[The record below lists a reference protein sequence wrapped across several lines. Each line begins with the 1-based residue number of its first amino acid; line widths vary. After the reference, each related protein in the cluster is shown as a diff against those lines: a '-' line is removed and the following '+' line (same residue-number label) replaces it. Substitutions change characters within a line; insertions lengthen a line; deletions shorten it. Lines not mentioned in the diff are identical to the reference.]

1 MGVQGDPR
9 SHEAAVAGAFPCAA
23 LKFVGRLRVRR
34 AFGSPNGPKSDRSAG
49 AKHLA
54 VPPGRSL
61 QSSVAFSPRT
71 ARKRCYNRQR
81 SMQLFRLHLFCCTLI
96 RASHCAHQQ
105 HQQARTCF
113 SRPHE
118 LRPGTFA
125 PCRVSFF
132 VRRVSPCQVS
142 GRTHQDNQMN
152 AATRPRF
159 SFLFSFF
166 SSKNP
171 RKHSRWY
178 RSHCP
183 MVRSANFRGR

>member
-1 MGVQGDPR
+1 MGVQGNPR
-9 SHEAAVAGAFPCAA
+9 GHDAAVAGAFPCAA

-34 AFGSPNGPKSDRSAG
+34 AFELPNGPKSDRSVG
-49 AKHLA
+49 TKHLA
-54 VPPGRSL
+54 ESPVRSL
-61 QSSVAFSPRT
+61 QSSVAFSPRK

-96 RASHCAHQQ
+96 RAPQCAHQQ
-105 HQQARTCF
+105 APTCF

-183 MVRSANFRGR
+183 MVRSANIRNR